1 GLAVTDAAGR
11 VVYANSA
18 YCALVGANTV
28 RDVPSIERAFGRD
41 PVASEAIYRLFKGAR
56 DGRTLQDDL
65 CLTPASAVPGRRI
78 RLSVHPLRP
87 GRRSRLSLWTAI
99 DITQAQAQSDEA
111 LRDLQHTVDC
121 LDRAPVGVLS
131 IDATGNVIYLNAA
144 LMNWLGCSI
153 ARVKPGDLKLSDLL
167 AEETAARLIAL
178 ADTRGEPQP
187 QPMNL
192 DLKTRS
198 GEILQLRAH
207 RGAAPAIGALG
218 PSCTFVLLQGAQQAE
233 QRPTPGVSF
242 MRFFQNTP
250 MAIATVNRGGTIA
263 RTNSLFA
270 RLFQSTRLGT
280 DLHSE
285 GSSILDIVTDRDR
298 AALEAH
304 IERAASRQDESAPL
318 DAALAGRGERWAR
331 FYVTPVDQDD
341 EEAAIVYVLEITEQR
356 SLENQ
361 FLQSQKLDTVGQLA
375 GGLAHDFN
383 NVLSAIMMA
392 TDFL

>member
-1 GLAVTDAAGR
+1 MATHDLSEDQPDTHRTGRRGSVLLVVLMAVALTAAVTALPLTGHDRAEPYIMVLLAAVGAIGVFALLAMATGILRVAGDEREESWFKDVVDATEGGLAVTDAAGR
-11 VVYANSA
+11 VVYANWA
-18 YCALVGANTV
+18 YRALVGANTV

-131 IDATGNVIYLNAA
+131 IDATGNVIYLNAT

-218 PSCTFVLLQGAQQAE
+218 TSCTFVLLQGAQQAE

-298 AALEAH
+298 A
-304 IERAASRQDESAPL
+304 
-318 DAALAGRGERWAR
+318 
-331 FYVTPVDQDD
+331 
-341 EEAAIVYVLEITEQR
+341 
-356 SLENQ
+356 
-361 FLQSQKLDTVGQLA
+361 
-375 GGLAHDFN
+375 
-383 NVLSAIMMA
+383 
-392 TDFL
+392 